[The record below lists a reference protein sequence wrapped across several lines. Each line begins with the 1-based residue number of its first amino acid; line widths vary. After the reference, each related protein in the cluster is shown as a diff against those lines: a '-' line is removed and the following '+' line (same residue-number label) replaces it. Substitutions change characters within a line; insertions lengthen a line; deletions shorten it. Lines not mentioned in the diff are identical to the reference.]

1 MLGGSTPVASDTQGR
16 ENAKKMRRRKDP
28 EGRMSLGEHLVE
40 LRNRLLISAI
50 TVVLL
55 SVVGWFL
62 FPWVFD
68 AVKAPIEAAGEDSD
82 LQALINFQGVGTGLN
97 VKLQMSAYI
106 GLILSA
112 PMLLAQI
119 WLFVMP
125 GLHRNERKYAVGFFG
140 SAIPLF
146 FLGCVAGYWAVTQ
159 LVPVLMSFTPTQ
171 GSTSQ
176 IIPYNE
182 YLNLLIKTMLA
193 FGIAF
198 VMPVVL
204 VLLNFLG
211 ILRGR
216 TMLKAWRWVIF
227 LCFAFTAVMV
237 PTPEPV
243 TLIGMSA
250 AISSLFFAAVGISIW
265 NDRRRDKLAGDEDLA
280 DDEASRIDDEVEPI
294 DAPERGEKDRR
305 WAGSGWAC
313 CRIRPPPWAPRT
325 ASAGRSPT
333 CCAWPGSRSWTCPVP
348 PRAWPGPGPWRCATP
363 SRRWW
368 WSEGTAP
375 SPWARR
381 SWPAHRCGWVSS
393 RPDAATTSPAA
404 WAFPTTTPRRPPASS
419 CTPCPAR
426 W

>member
-1 MLGGSTPVASDTQGR
+1 MASDTQGT
-16 ENAKKMRRRKDP
+16 EHAETARRQRDP

-40 LRNRLLISAI
+40 LRNRLMISAVTI
-50 TVVLL
+50 VLL
-55 SVVGWFL
+55 SVGGWFL

-97 VKLQMSAYI
+97 VRLQMSAYL

-112 PMLLAQI
+112 PMLLAQL

-125 GLHRNERKYAVGFFG
+125 GLHKNERKYAVGFFG

-159 LVPVLMSFTPTQ
+159 LVPVLMSFTPVQDT
-171 GSTSQ
+171 TSQ

-211 ILRGR
+211 ILKGR
-216 TMLKAWRWVIF
+216 TMLRAWRWVIF

-265 NDRRRDKLAGDEDLA
+265 NDRRNAKKAGDEDLP
-280 DDEASRIDDEVEPI
+280 DDQASSLDDEVEPI
-294 DAPERGEKDRR
+294 DAPDQDERDRR
-305 WAGSGWAC
+305 
-313 CRIRPPPWAPRT
+313 
-325 ASAGRSPT
+325 
-333 CCAWPGSRSWTCPVP
+333 
-348 PRAWPGPGPWRCATP
+348 
-363 SRRWW
+363 
-368 WSEGTAP
+368 
-375 SPWARR
+375 
-381 SWPAHRCGWVSS
+381 
-393 RPDAATTSPAA
+393 
-404 WAFPTTTPRRPPASS
+404 
-419 CTPCPAR
+419 
-426 W
+426 